1 MSARWGFRD
10 MGLDCVDKYDINTKQ
25 LHFNHWKDKDNQKKT
40 LTFNVCGFPTCVFIE
55 SVKERKRMR
64 LIDSFSVHILCIY
77 DNVQSKCT
85 NSTIKYSDQARNDT
99 SVEDESFLA
108 VAVHA
113 DGHQHVLQ
121 LLLLNLLLMVLL
133 LHPGYPEQTPLP
145 NSWCLL
151 RISRVEE
158 LFQPQTGG

>member
-1 MSARWGFRD
+1 M
-10 MGLDCVDKYDINTKQ
+10 
-25 LHFNHWKDKDNQKKT
+25 
-40 LTFNVCGFPTCVFIE
+40 TFNVCRFPTCAFIE
-55 SVKERKRMR
+55 SVKDRKRMR

-85 NSTIKYSDQARNDT
+85 NSTIKYSDQARNDN

-113 DGHQHVLQ
+113 DGHQHVLH

-145 NSWCLL
+145 DSCSNPKQ
-151 RISRVEE
+151 VDKF
-158 LFQPQTGG
+158 LFFILF

>member
-1 MSARWGFRD
+1 MTWVWIV
-10 MGLDCVDKYDINTKQ
+10 LTNTIPNNYISIIERTKII
-25 LHFNHWKDKDNQKKT
+25 KKRT

-55 SVKERKRMR
+55 SVKERKRLR

-85 NSTIKYSDQARNDT
+85 NSTTKYSDQARNDT
-99 SVEDESFLA
+99 SVEYESFLA

-113 DGHQHVLQ
+113 DGHQHVLH

-145 NSWCLL
+145 NSCSNPKQVGKFL
-151 RISRVEE
+151 IFDSIK
-158 LFQPQTGG
+158 

>member
-1 MSARWGFRD
+1 M
-10 MGLDCVDKYDINTKQ
+10 
-25 LHFNHWKDKDNQKKT
+25 
-40 LTFNVCGFPTCVFIE
+40 TFNVCRFPTCVFIE

-77 DNVQSKCT
+77 DNVQSNCT
-85 NSTIKYSDQARNDT
+85 NSTIKYSDQARNGT

-113 DGHQHVLQ
+113 DGHQHVL
-121 LLLLNLLLMVLL
+121 LLMVLL

-145 NSWCLL
+145 DSCSNPKQ
-151 RISRVEE
+151 VDKF
-158 LFQPQTGG
+158 LFFILF